1 MCEIYSRPLFIIS
14 RYFPFDTQTCHMLF
28 SSWTYDSAGI
38 TMFPSNNS
46 VITKAY
52 TNSSQWKI
60 KRSWKYAYLVSYPS
74 SSEPFSEL
82 KVFLTIERK
91 PLYYL
96 FNVITPCLV
105 LITTL
110 FIGFYLP
117 PDCGERVSLTITVL
131 LAVAVFLQLV
141 TGHLPTNSDSIPI
154 LAVFYIVIMT
164 ESAVSL
170 VTTCIIL
177 IIHYKS
183 REVKTQD
190 IPAWI
195 RKIFLEKVAYC
206 FSMKPENAMGT
217 SLIPEDN
224 KNRSASFQAMDVN
237 FDHVCNGLVN
247 AYNVNLSKLSDIL
260 HEVKLIKQ
268 FILHNKPTSEAE
280 ELQEDWKFLAK
291 VLDRFFF
298 WVFFVTVMLTTLCI
312 LVPTYLLNS

>member
-1 MCEIYSRPLFIIS
+1 
-14 RYFPFDTQTCHMLF
+14 MLF
-28 SSWTYDSAGI
+28 SSWTYDSTGI
-38 TMFPSNNS
+38 TMIPSNNS

-60 KRSWKYAYLVSYPS
+60 KSSWKCAYPVLYPS
-74 SSEPFSEL
+74 NADPFSEL

-141 TGHLPTNSDSIPI
+141 TDHLPTNSDSIPI

-190 IPAWI
+190 IPPWI

-206 FSMKPENAMGT
+206 FSMKQVNAMGT
-217 SLIPEDN
+217 SLITEENNN
-224 KNRSASFQAMDVN
+224 KSASLQNMNVN
-237 FDHVCNGLVN
+237 FDHICKGLVN
-247 AYNVNLSKLSDIL
+247 AHNVNPSKLSDIL
-260 HEVKLIKQ
+260 LEVRLIKQ
-268 FILHNKPTSEAE
+268 FILHNKPTSEAKQ
-280 ELQEDWKFLAK
+280 LQEEWKFLAK

-312 LVPTYLLNS
+312 LVPTYLLNIST

>member
-1 MCEIYSRPLFIIS
+1 
-14 RYFPFDTQTCHMLF
+14 MLF
-28 SSWTYDSAGI
+28 GSWTYDSAGI
-38 TMFPSNNS
+38 TIIPSNNS

-60 KRSWKYAYLVSYPS
+60 KSSWKHTYFTLYPS
-74 SSEPFSEL
+74 STKPYSEL
-82 KVFLTIERK
+82 KVFVAIERK

-154 LAVFYIVIMT
+154 LAVFYLVIMT

-170 VTTCIIL
+170 VTTGIIL

-190 IPAWI
+190 IPPWV

-206 FSMKPENAMGT
+206 FSMKQENSMVT
-217 SLIPEDN
+217 SLIAEEN
-224 KNRSASFQAMDVN
+224 NNRPASFQNIDLN
-237 FDHVCNGLVN
+237 FGHVCKGLVN
-247 AYNVNLSKLSDIL
+247 AHNVNPSKLSDIL
-260 HEVKLIKQ
+260 LEVKLIKQ
-268 FILHNKPTSEAE
+268 LIMHNKPTSEAE
-280 ELQEDWKFLAK
+280 ELQTEWKFLGK

-312 LVPTYLLNS
+312 LVPVYLQNLYT